1 MQGVSWTFGK
11 EKCLMVEHL
20 PIFPNCTQTVYQTN
34 VTKRAIRTCVKERMI
49 VLGPKGEVDDG
60 YLPSTRGHFM
70 RVGFLEQ
77 SPDLGL
83 DWLIRILKEEFRTDY
98 EILHRVSYNAASP

>member
-60 YLPSTRGHFM
+60 YLQEYKRAFHAGW
-70 RVGFLEQ
+70 V
-77 SPDLGL
+77 
-83 DWLIRILKEEFRTDY
+83 FRPWPRLAHMWIYQD
-98 EILHRVSYNAASP
+98 VSNPVYIKGGIQN

>member
-1 MQGVSWTFGK
+1 
-11 EKCLMVEHL
+11 MVEHL
-20 PIFPNCTQTVYQTN
+20 PIFPNCRQTVYQTN

-60 YLPSTRGHFM
+60 YLSSTRGHFM

-83 DWLIRILKEEFRTDY
+83 DWLIRILKEDFRTDY
-98 EILHRVSYNAASP
+98 EILHRVSYNAASR

>member
-1 MQGVSWTFGK
+1 
-11 EKCLMVEHL
+11 
-20 PIFPNCTQTVYQTN
+20 
-34 VTKRAIRTCVKERMI
+34 MI

-60 YLPSTRGHFM
+60 YLQEYKRGHFM

-83 DWLIRILKEEFRTDY
+83 DWLIRILKKEFRTDY
-98 EILHRVSYNAASP
+98 EILHRVSYNAASR

>member
-1 MQGVSWTFGK
+1 
-11 EKCLMVEHL
+11 
-20 PIFPNCTQTVYQTN
+20 
-34 VTKRAIRTCVKERMI
+34 MI

-60 YLPSTRGHFM
+60 YLPRTRGHFM

-77 SPDLGL
+77 SPDLGF

-98 EILHRVSYNAASP
+98 EILHRVSYNAASR